1 MGLGDC
7 LEFRREES
15 KGISRRD
22 RRGSRRERQEGQVWI
37 MKTETVVPEKDA
49 VVERLVYD
57 SAEEYDPVLR
67 AHCRLDGKEC
77 VFPSAGG
84 KRPGREV

>member
-1 MGLGDC
+1 
-7 LEFRREES
+7 
-15 KGISRRD
+15 
-22 RRGSRRERQEGQVWI
+22 
-37 MKTETVVPEKDA
+37 MKTETAVPEKDA

-84 KRPGREV
+84 KRPGRVV